1 MSSQALFVI
10 ISVHVPEV
18 KPIGVR
24 AASGKFPELMML
36 IK

>member
-1 MSSQALFVI
+1 VSSQALFV